1 MAEAEQS
8 SKKTALPKGF
18 TIVVVAA
25 SLLSACL
32 ILAYAWGADVGQAG
46 VTCVLIGGVG
56 FVMFGAVLVVLAI
69 ALLAKGIATFR
80 LLEGDDRREWVA
92 EQARLARIVALNF
105 AVYFCCPAAM
115 IFSPLLLAIYG
126 AAASLIVVPIE
137 VGGIAAIIAYFAH
150 RKSNRIDYAP
160 LQLTLFPVL
169 YGVVGICVVLAVGS
183 TMIPNAC
190 SDLAEGLC
198 TVDASLI
205 ETEYVSGVPRFYRSV
220 VVKSRYR
227 YTFRL
232 ANGEK
237 LNLSVYTDEQYMLAM
252 ALSSD
257 TVRLSYY
264 PRTRVFNE
272 ASAALP
278 QASGSFGEP

>member
-25 SLLSACL
+25 SLLSVCL

-46 VTCVLIGGVG
+46 VTCELVGGVG
-56 FVMFGAVLVVLAI
+56 FVVFGAVLVVLAI
-69 ALLAKGIATFR
+69 ALLTKGIATLR
-80 LLEGDDRREWVA
+80 LLEGDNRREWVA

-105 AVYFCCPAAM
+105 AVYVCCPAAM
-115 IFSPLLLAIYG
+115 IFAPVLLAIYG

-150 RKSNRIDYAP
+150 RRSNRIDYAP
-160 LQLTLFPVL
+160 LQLTLFPML
-169 YGVVGICVVLAVGS
+169 YGAFGVCVVIVAGS

-190 SDLAEGLC
+190 SDLTDGPC
-198 TVDASLI
+198 TVEASLI
-205 ETEYVSGVPRFYRSV
+205 ETEYVSGISHHYRHAVP
-220 VVKSRYR
+220 VKSRYR

-237 LNLSVYTDEQYMLAM
+237 LNLSVYTDERYMLAM

-264 PRTRVFNE
+264 PRTRVFDE
-272 ASAALP
+272 ASTALLE
-278 QASGSFGEP
+278 ASGPFG